1 MRNYKEHLINKKS
14 SLSEALARLNTLD
27 KDTIL
32 FVVDDKDKLIGSLTD
47 GDIRRGMIKGLNL
60 NSKLVSFI
68 QDTPKYILKDNIFL
82 EKIIGF
88 RKNNFKIIPVLN
100 SENIIVDIVN
110 FRLQYSCLPIDVV
123 IMAGGLGSRLKTLTK
138 DIPKPLLKV
147 GSKSIIEH
155 NIDSLT
161 KYGAKN
167 FHISVR
173 HMANLIIQKI
183 GNGSSKSIEISYLEE
198 DKPLG
203 TVGSLSMIE
212 DFQNEVIL
220 LTNSD
225 ILTDL
230 NYEEFYLDFIDNNAD
245 MSVVTIPYNVNIPY
259 AVVMS
264 NNKNVISID
273 EKPTYTYYS
282 NAGIYLLKKTLI
294 DKIPKDEHFD
304 ATDLM
309 DVIIKENLKLTSYIH
324 NGYWLDIGRP
334 EDYKRAQKDITKIM
348 N

>member
-1 MRNYKEHLINKKS
+1 MRNYKQHLINQKS
-14 SLSEALARLNTLD
+14 SLADALARLNKLD

-47 GDIRRGMIKGLNL
+47 GDVRRGMIKGLNV

-68 QDTPKYILKDNIFL
+68 QDTPKYILKDNVFL
-82 EKIIGF
+82 EKIIEF

-100 SENIIVDIVN
+100 DENIIVDIVN
-110 FRLQYSCLPIDVV
+110 FRLQYSCLQIDVV
-123 IMAGGLGSRLKTLTK
+123 IMAGGLGSRLKNLTK

-147 GSKSIIEH
+147 GSKPIIEH
-155 NIDSLT
+155 NIDSLV
-161 KYGAKN
+161 KFGAKN

-173 HMANLIIQKI
+173 HMANLIIEQI
-183 GNGSSKSIEISYLEE
+183 GNGSSKSVEISYVEE
-198 DKPLG
+198 DRPLG
-203 TVGSLSMIE
+203 TIGSLSMIK

-230 NYEEFYLDFIDNNAD
+230 NYEEFYLDFIKNNAD
-245 MSVVTIPYNVNIPY
+245 MSMVTIPYKVNIPY
-259 AVVMS
+259 AVINS
-264 NNKNVISID
+264 NNKNVTSFD

-282 NAGIYLLKKTLI
+282 NAGIYLLKKTVI

-309 DVIIKENLKLTSYIH
+309 DSLINENLKLVSYVH

-334 EDYKRAQKDITKIM
+334 EDYERAQIDIKKFI

>member
-1 MRNYKEHLINKKS
+1 LRNYKEHLINQKS
-14 SLSEALARLNTLD
+14 SLADALARLNTLD

-47 GDIRRGMIKGLNL
+47 GDVRRGMIKGLNV
-60 NSKLVSFI
+60 NSELVSFI
-68 QDTPKYILKDNIFL
+68 QDTPKYILKNKVFL
-82 EKIIGF
+82 DKIIEF
-88 RKNNFKIIPVLN
+88 RKNNFKIIPVIDD
-100 SENIIVDIVN
+100 ENIIVDIVN
-110 FRLQYSCLPIDVV
+110 FRLQYSCLSIDVV
-123 IMAGGLGSRLKTLTK
+123 IMAGGLGSRLKSLTK

-155 NIDSLT
+155 NIDSLA
-161 KYGAKN
+161 KYGSKN
-167 FHISVR
+167 FYISVR
-173 HMANLIIQKI
+173 HMANLIMDKI
-183 GNGSSKSIEISYLEE
+183 GNGSSKSIKISYIQE

-203 TVGSLSMIE
+203 TIGSLSMIK

-230 NYEEFYLDFIDNNAD
+230 NYEEFYLDFIKNNAD
-245 MSVVTIPYNVNIPY
+245 MSMVTIPYKVNIPY

-264 NNKNVISID
+264 NKKNVTSID

-282 NAGIYLLKKTLI
+282 NAGIYLIKKTII
-294 DKIPKDEHFD
+294 DKIPKDEYFD

-309 DVIIKENLKLTSYIH
+309 DILINENLNLTSYVH

-334 EDYKRAQKDITKIM
+334 EDYERAQKDITKIF

>member
-1 MRNYKEHLINKKS
+1 MRNYKQHLINKKS
-14 SLSEALARLNTLD
+14 SLSEALTRLNTLD

-32 FVVDDKDKLIGSLTD
+32 FVVDEEDKLIGSLTD
-47 GDIRRGMIKGLNL
+47 GDVRRGMIKGLNA
-60 NSKLVSFI
+60 SSELVLFI
-68 QDTPKYILKDNIFL
+68 QDAPKYILKDNVFL
-82 EKIIGF
+82 EKVIEF

-100 SENIIVDIVN
+100 SENKIVDIVN
-110 FRLQYSCLPIDVV
+110 FRLQYSCLPIDVI
-123 IMAGGLGSRLKTLTK
+123 IMAGGLGSRLKNLTK
-138 DIPKPLLKV
+138 EIPKPLLKV
-147 GSKSIIEH
+147 GSKPIIEH
-155 NIDSLT
+155 NIDSLAN
-161 KYGAKN
+161 YGAKN

-173 HMANLIIQKI
+173 HMANLIIDKI

-198 DKPLG
+198 NKPLG
-203 TVGSLSMIE
+203 TVGSASMIK

-230 NYEEFYLDFIDNNAD
+230 NYEEFYLDFIKNNAD
-245 MSVVTIPYNVNIPY
+245 MSMVTIPYNVNIPY
-259 AVVMS
+259 AVIKSEDNYV
-264 NNKNVISID
+264 KSIV

-282 NAGIYLLKKTLI
+282 NAGIYLLKKIMI
-294 DKIPKDEHFD
+294 DKIPKDERFD

-309 DVIIKENLKLTSYIH
+309 DIIIKENLKLISYVH

-334 EDYKRAQKDITKIM
+334 EDYQRAQKDITKII

>member
-1 MRNYKEHLINKKS
+1 MRNYKDHLINKKS
-14 SLSEALARLNTLD
+14 SLADALTRLNTLD

-47 GDIRRGMIKGLNL
+47 GDVRRGMINGLNV

-68 QDTPKYILKDNIFL
+68 QDNPKYILKNKVFL
-82 EKIIGF
+82 DKIIEY

-100 SENIIVDIVN
+100 NENIIVDIVN
-110 FRLQYSCLPIDVV
+110 FRTQYSYLSIDVA
-123 IMAGGLGSRLKTLTK
+123 IMAGGLGSRLKNLTK

-155 NIDSLT
+155 NIDSII
-161 KYGAKN
+161 KFGAKN

-173 HMANLIIQKI
+173 HMSNLVINKI
-183 GNGSSKSIEISYLEE
+183 GNGSSKSIKISYVKE

-203 TVGSLSMIE
+203 TIGSLSMIE

-225 ILTDL
+225 ILTNL
-230 NYEEFYLDFIDNNAD
+230 NYEEFYLDFIRNNAD
-245 MSVVTIPYNVNIPY
+245 MSMVTIPYNVNIPY
-259 AVVMS
+259 AVIMS
-264 NNKNVISID
+264 NKKNVTQID

-282 NAGIYLLKKTLI
+282 NAGIYLLKKSI
-294 DKIPKDEHFD
+294 ISKIPKDKYFD

-309 DVIIKENLKLTSYIH
+309 EILINENLKLISYVH

-334 EDYKRAQKDITKIM
+334 EDYERAQKDITKII